1 MTVKELE
8 KISADKADLIKVRK
22 IVREQAEE
30 LAKNTGYRK
39 QVLVCGGTG
48 CTSSRSLKVIEQL
61 EASFKELGI
70 NDVLIVKTG
79 CFGLCALGPIMI
91 VYPEGAFYSQMTPEH
106 AKTVAEKHLVKGGD
120 IVKELLYAPTLH
132 GDGSVIPFAEIP
144 FYKHQMRIA
153 LRNCGVIS
161 AESIEEAISAG
172 DYSALAKV
180 LTSMTPD
187 EVISEIKASGLR
199 GRGGA
204 GFPTGLKWQFT
215 KDAVGDVKYV
225 CCNADEGDPGAFMDR
240 SILEGDPHTVLE
252 AMTIAGY
259 AVGAREGFIYVR
271 AEYPIAVER
280 LKIAI
285 SQAREKGLLG
295 KNILGSNFSFDID
308 IRLGAGAFVCGEE
321 TALMAS
327 IEGKRGEP
335 RPRPPFSAQ
344 CGIYKKPTV
353 LNNVETWA
361 SIAPI
366 ILNGA
371 EWFNSIGTEKSKG
384 TKVFALGGKINNVGL
399 VEVPMGTT
407 LKNIIYDIGG
417 GLPDGKKFKA
427 AQTGGPSGG
436 CIPSTHINVPM
447 DFDNLTAIGSMMG
460 SGGLIVMDENTCM
473 VDIAKFYLE
482 FTADESCGKCTAC
495 RIGTKRLL
503 DILKKITDGKGEPED
518 LEKITELAE
527 HMKSSSLCALGQS
540 APNPILSTMKHFSDE
555 YIKHVYAKKCPAGV
569 CKSLLS
575 YYIDTDKCKGCT
587 LCRRNC
593 PVNAISGE
601 VKAPHEIDTSK
612 CIKCGQC
619 IAHCKFGA
627 ITIK

>member
-106 AKTVAEKHLVKGGD
+106 AKTVAKKHLVKGGD

-252 AMTIAGY
+252 AMTIAG
-259 AVGAREGFIYVR
+259 
-271 AEYPIAVER
+271 
-280 LKIAI
+280 
-285 SQAREKGLLG
+285 
-295 KNILGSNFSFDID
+295 
-308 IRLGAGAFVCGEE
+308 
-321 TALMAS
+321 
-327 IEGKRGEP
+327 
-335 RPRPPFSAQ
+335 
-344 CGIYKKPTV
+344 
-353 LNNVETWA
+353 
-361 SIAPI
+361 
-366 ILNGA
+366 
-371 EWFNSIGTEKSKG
+371 
-384 TKVFALGGKINNVGL
+384 
-399 VEVPMGTT
+399 
-407 LKNIIYDIGG
+407 
-417 GLPDGKKFKA
+417 
-427 AQTGGPSGG
+427 
-436 CIPSTHINVPM
+436 
-447 DFDNLTAIGSMMG
+447 
-460 SGGLIVMDENTCM
+460 
-473 VDIAKFYLE
+473 
-482 FTADESCGKCTAC
+482 
-495 RIGTKRLL
+495 
-503 DILKKITDGKGEPED
+503 
-518 LEKITELAE
+518 
-527 HMKSSSLCALGQS
+527 
-540 APNPILSTMKHFSDE
+540 
-555 YIKHVYAKKCPAGV
+555 
-569 CKSLLS
+569 
-575 YYIDTDKCKGCT
+575 
-587 LCRRNC
+587 
-593 PVNAISGE
+593 
-601 VKAPHEIDTSK
+601 
-612 CIKCGQC
+612 
-619 IAHCKFGA
+619 
-627 ITIK
+627 

>member
-1 MTVKELE
+1 MTCEELK
-8 KISADKADLIKVRK
+8 KIAAEKADLINVRR
-22 IVREQAEE
+22 IVREQAEK
-30 LAKNTGYRK
+30 LAPATGYRK

-48 CTSSRSLKVIEQL
+48 CTSSHSLKLIEQL
-61 EASFKELGI
+61 EKSLKELNI

-106 AKTVAEKHLVKGGD
+106 AKTVAERHLVKGGE
-120 IVKELLYAPTLH
+120 IVKELLYADTVH
-132 GDGSVIPFAEIP
+132 SDGSVIPFAEIP

-153 LRNCGVIS
+153 LRNCGVIA
-161 AESIEEAISAG
+161 AESIEEAIAAG

-180 LTSMTPD
+180 LTEMSPD
-187 EVISEIKASGLR
+187 DVIAEIKNSGLR

-215 KDAVGDVKYV
+215 KEAAGEKKYV

-240 SILEGDPHTVLE
+240 SVLEGDPHTVLE

-259 AVGAREGFIYVR
+259 TVGAQEGYIYVR

-280 LKIAI
+280 LNIAI
-285 SQAREKGLLG
+285 EQARKLGLLG
-295 KNILGSNFSFDID
+295 KNILNSGFDFDIHV
-308 IRLGAGAFVCGEE
+308 RLGAGAFVCGEE

-327 IEGKRGEP
+327 IEGRRGEP
-335 RPRPPFSAQ
+335 RPKPPFPAQ
-344 CGIYKKPTV
+344 SGIFKCPTV

-361 SIAPI
+361 SVAPI
-366 ILNGA
+366 ILKGSA
-371 EWFNSIGTEKSKG
+371 WFSSIGTEKSKG
-384 TKVFALGGKINNVGL
+384 TKVFAVGGKIHNVGL

-407 LKNIIYDIGG
+407 LRTIVYDIGG
-417 GLPDGKKFKA
+417 GLPGGKRFKA

-436 CIPSTHINVPM
+436 CIPATHIDVGM

-460 SGGLIVMDENTCM
+460 SGGLIVMDEDTCM

-518 LEKITELAE
+518 LDKISELAE

-540 APNPILSTMKHFSDE
+540 APNPILSTMKHFGDE
-555 YIKHVYAKKCPAGV
+555 YLKHIYAKKCPAGV
-569 CKSLLS
+569 CKSLLN
-575 YYIDTDKCKGCT
+575 YYIDPDKCRGCT
-587 LCRRNC
+587 LCKRNC
-593 PVNAISGE
+593 PANAISGV
-601 VKAPHEIDTSK
+601 VKSAHSIDTAK

-619 IAHCKFGA
+619 IEHCKFDA
-627 ITIK
+627 IEKR